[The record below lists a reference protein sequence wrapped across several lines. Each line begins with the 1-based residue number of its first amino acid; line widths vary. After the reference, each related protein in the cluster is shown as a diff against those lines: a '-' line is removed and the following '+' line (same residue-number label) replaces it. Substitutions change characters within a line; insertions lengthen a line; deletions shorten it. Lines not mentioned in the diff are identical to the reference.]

1 MFSFGFVFCHLWLLW
16 SAHSAKFGWCRL
28 SYYCCLYRFVYSR
41 TCCGFSFSFGAVLT
55 LFLARLSLG
64 DSYHSGGCDISS
76 AGWVGGVLTLDFGGL
91 ITLEIGGSMTGVL
104 ARVVLW
110 CTRGSVLMTDGA
122 VGCVDV
128 W

>member
-1 MFSFGFVFCHLWLLW
+1 MAIFER
-16 SAHSAKFGWCRL
+16 CRL
-28 SYYCCLYRFVYSR
+28 HYYCCLYRFVYSQ
-41 TCCGFSFSFGAVLT
+41 TCCGFFFSFGAIIA
-55 LFLARLSLG
+55 LFLACLSLG
-64 DSYHSGGCDISS
+64 GSYYSGVCDISS

-110 CTRGSVLMTDGA
+110 CTRRSVLMTDGA